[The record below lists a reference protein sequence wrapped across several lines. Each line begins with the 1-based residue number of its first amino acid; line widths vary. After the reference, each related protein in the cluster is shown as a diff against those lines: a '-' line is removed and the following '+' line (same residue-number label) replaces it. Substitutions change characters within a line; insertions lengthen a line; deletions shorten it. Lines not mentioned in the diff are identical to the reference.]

1 MIIHSRF
8 FKSLC
13 WFVVFVFVGTTSHL
27 ECLVFADNFL
37 NSAKPQVVGPGFRL
51 QEQLEKLT
59 LLGMGAS
66 AGSSMTSSDLREL
79 TSNLTRVGDE
89 ILALDQKIQVEFR
102 ENIEKLSSPDLPQIG
117 LERYRAFIKEYEK
130 RKTEVL
136 SALANAKQSKTVE
149 EAQQACAEL
158 TSVVTKYSRRNTI
171 DAAEVETLPFRS
183 RTVKEGASLQKTTE
197 EFEKDYKEFSYEK
210 ALASSSAPTAE
221 DLAETEEIVFH
232 SELIEAATR
241 LEKNPIRMFR
251 FVADNC
257 YYQPYYGSM
266 KGALESFRQQAGND
280 LDLASLLMALF
291 RYSGIPCRYVSGE
304 IEIPIE
310 QALNYIGVENTT
322 VMGSVLATNGVPSVT
337 MVNQDTG
344 EQFLRMRHHWVM
356 AWLPSKYRGV
366 GGDNSG
372 SWIYLDPSFK
382 QHVFTTGIDTTE
394 VLELDEQGQA
404 NQIES
409 NIIQNSPYSFNFDM
423 SGLRSDMNA
432 YETKMSDHF
441 DENVAEETP
450 LQEMLNYMDIVRED
464 FDFLPGS
471 LPYRV
476 LSTAG
481 NYSVVPTNMRFFV
494 TLTVLAS
501 DPYDPYDLFEGS
513 SSLSYR
519 ASTPSLAGKRIIVG
533 YVPAS
538 PSDASIIA
546 AYGGIK
552 NCPSSAARL
561 KPGVRINGVVVK
573 EGSGSRIGE
582 EEEFQISV
590 TGPDG
595 TNDRISNTVVVG
607 SYHAVALDL
616 QGIAPKQTHE
626 RLEALKANVDKVKAM
641 IDDASDS
648 GQPTITVD
656 RDELAGEFLSVAG
669 MVFWTHM
676 MNYLEHGAMQ
686 RNILYVKG
694 VSEAV
699 VSFGL
704 DTEYFFGLPRGVDP
718 SGSGIDVDLN
728 VMTPFNRKGS
738 ETVNT
743 DFAKQCGYRASIEEH
758 SMFDELLK
766 EVFGTTSGALPGVSA
781 NPFLRETEAENYPTV
796 SAVKALKL
804 ANDQGIP
811 IYSLDSMDAYNAV
824 SGELRLFSNVR
835 ADVVNGLRA
844 GRTVVVH
851 QSPITFYDWHGFG
864 YIITDQATGD
874 ASYMISS
881 GSNGGDTADKSKIE
895 GAIEWLFGP
904 GSTGYVIATG
914 LFIVSQLGEFL
925 GKASGIIGTIWAI
938 VTLIIELKNAEA
950 EGKYCP
956 QAKEMLIDVLIMF
969 GSLSVLLSIVGMFV
983 GPLMAFV
990 IFIIGMYLSLAIDI
1004 LKAML
1009 PIICAYIDALNSVR
1023 LQLHRLYYGW
1033 QFRFRDSLGIPLVMT
1048 G

>member
-8 FKSLC
+8 FKSVC
-13 WFVVFVFVGTTSHL
+13 WFVVLAFIGTTSNL

-37 NSAKPQVVGPGFRL
+37 NSAKPQAVGPGFRL

-59 LLGMGAS
+59 QIGVGATLGKTLGE
-66 AGSSMTSSDLREL
+66 SDLRQL
-79 TSNLTRVGDE
+79 SSNLARVGDD
-89 ILALDQKIQVEFR
+89 ILALDEEIQAEFR
-102 ENIEKLSSPDLPQIG
+102 ENITKLSSPELPPVG

-130 RKTEVL
+130 RKGEVL
-136 SALANAKQSKTVE
+136 SALAAAKQSKTPQ
-149 EAQQACAEL
+149 EAQDNCAAL
-158 TSVVTKYSRRNTI
+158 NTVVAKYSRRNAI
-171 DAAEVETLPFRS
+171 DPAQVEVMPFRG
-183 RTVKEGASLQKTTE
+183 RTIKDGQTE
-197 EFEKDYKEFSYEK
+197 NKSSADLEKDYKEFSYEK

-221 DLAETEEIVFH
+221 DLAETEDIVFH
-232 SELIEAATR
+232 SEIIEAATR

-266 KGALESFRQQAGND
+266 KGSLETFRQQAGND
-280 LDLASLLMALF
+280 LDSASLLMALY

-304 IEIPIE
+304 IEIPMA
-310 QALNYIGVENTT
+310 QALNYIGVENSR
-322 VMGSVLATNGVPSVT
+322 VMGSVLATNGVPAVT
-337 MVNQDTG
+337 MINQDTG
-344 EQFLRMRHHWVM
+344 EQFLRMKHYWVM

-366 GGDNSG
+366 GGGNSG

-394 VLELDEQGQA
+394 VLELDEQSQA
-404 NQIES
+404 SQVES
-409 NIIQNSPYSFNFDM
+409 NIVHNSPYSFNFSMD
-423 SGLRSDMNA
+423 GLRGDMNG
-432 YETKMSDHF
+432 YQTKMSNHF
-441 DENVAEETP
+441 EANVPEEAP
-450 LQEMLNYMDIVRED
+450 LQQMLNYMDIVRED

-481 NYSVVPTNMRFFV
+481 NFSVVPANMRFYV
-494 TLTVLAS
+494 TLNMKN
-501 DPYDPYDLFEGS
+501 YDPYDVFGDG

-519 ASTPSLAGKRIIVG
+519 ASTPFLAGKRIIVG

-538 PSDASIIA
+538 SYDASIVA
-546 AYGGIK
+546 AYGGIN
-552 NCPSSAARL
+552 NCPASAANL
-561 KPGVRINGVVVK
+561 KPGVRINGVLAK

-582 EEEFQISV
+582 EEDFEIAVS
-590 TGPDG
+590 GPDG
-595 TNDRISNTVVVG
+595 TNDRISNKVVVG

-616 QGIAPKQTHE
+616 QGVAPKQAYE
-626 RLEALKANVDKVKAM
+626 RLEILQATVDRIKAM
-641 IDDASDS
+641 VDDASGS

-656 RDELAGEFLSVAG
+656 RDDVAGEFLSVAG
-669 MVFWTHM
+669 MVYWTHM
-676 MNYLEHGAMQ
+676 MNYAEHGAMQ
-686 RNILYVKG
+686 ENILYVKG

-704 DTEYFFGLPRGVDP
+704 DTEYFFGMPRGVDP

-728 VMTPFNRKGS
+728 IFTPFNRKGD

-743 DFAKQCGYRASIEEH
+743 DFAKRYGYRSSIEEH

-766 EVFGTTSGALPGVSA
+766 EVFGTTTGAAPKVTT

-796 SAVKALKL
+796 SAVKALKI

-824 SGELRLFSNVR
+824 SGELSLFSNVR
-835 ADVVNGLRA
+835 SDIVNGLRA
-844 GRTVVVH
+844 GKTVVVH
-851 QSPITFYDWHGFG
+851 QRAINFYDWHGFG

-874 ASYMISS
+874 ATYMISS
-881 GSNGGDTADKSKIE
+881 GSNGGDTAEKSKIE

-914 LFIVSQLGEFL
+914 LFVISQFGEFL
-925 GKASGIIGTIWAI
+925 GKACGIIGAVWAI

-950 EGKYCP
+950 DGKYCP

-969 GSLSVLLSIVGMFV
+969 SALSALLSIIGIFV

-990 IFIIGMYLSLAIDI
+990 LFIIGMYLSIAIDI
-1004 LKAML
+1004 LKVML
-1009 PIICAYIDALNSVR
+1009 PIICAYIDALDSVR
-1023 LQLHRLYYGW
+1023 LQIQRY
-1033 QFRFRDSLGIPLVMT
+1033 
-1048 G
+1048 